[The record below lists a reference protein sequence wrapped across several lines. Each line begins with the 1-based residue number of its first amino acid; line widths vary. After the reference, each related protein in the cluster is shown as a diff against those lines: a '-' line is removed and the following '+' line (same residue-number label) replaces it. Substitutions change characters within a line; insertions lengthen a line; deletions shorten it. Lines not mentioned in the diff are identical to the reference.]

1 MSLMMTSKD
10 SSMDIYA
17 HLKERNVNIN
27 LHRPI
32 IDEENCIATYLL
44 YNLSGQIIGYQQY
57 NPLGDK
63 KINNKPKAKYYT
75 YVSKNKSSVVLY
87 GLESLHLTDGVI
99 YVTEG
104 IYDAMRLTNKGQT
117 ALATLTNSPS
127 KDVINQLKLLNRPIV
142 VVCDND
148 DAGRK
153 LAKCGDYVEVVEG
166 AKDLAEAPESYVDHL
181 IKKYG
186 GVPLVPLTH

>member
-1 MSLMMTSKD
+1 MN
-10 SSMDIYA
+10 IYS

-44 YNLSGQIIGYQQY
+44 YNLSGQIVGYQQY
-57 NPLGDK
+57 NPLGDRK
-63 KINNKPKAKYYT
+63 VNNKPNARYYT

-87 GLESLHLTDGVI
+87 GLESLDISDGVI

-148 DAGRK
+148 NAGRK

>member
-1 MSLMMTSKD
+1 MN
-10 SSMDIYA
+10 IYA
-17 HLKERNVNIN
+17 HLKERNVNID

-44 YNLSGQIIGYQQY
+44 YNLSGQIVGYQQY

-63 KINNKPKAKYYT
+63 KINNKPNAKYYT

-104 IYDAMRLTNKGQT
+104 NYDAMRLTNKGQS

-127 KDVINQLKLLNRPIV
+127 KDVINQLTLLNRPIV

-148 DAGRK
+148 ESGRK
-153 LAKCGDYVEVVEG
+153 LAKCGHYVEVVEG
-166 AKDLAEAPESYVDHL
+166 AKDLAEAPDFYVNQL
-181 IKKYG
+181 IRKYG
-186 GVPLVPLTH
+186 GVPV